1 MLPSRTTEDSPE
13 LRGFFASIVEYG
25 ADPAPRLILADWLD
39 EHNRSDEAE
48 LMRLH
53 VALLA
58 TCCDPDTH
66 PERVRQQA
74 RIVELLAGGVRPCLP
89 RRTVA
94 LAEGVDMTF
103 AWIPPGSFLMGSP
116 QEEPERFEDETLHTV
131 TLPQGFYLG
140 IHAVTQA
147 QWQAV
152 MGDNPSRFKGRKRQ
166 DKNRP
171 VEQVSWED
179 CQAFCAKLSQRDGKR
194 YGLPS
199 EAEWEY
205 ACRAG
210 TTTPFFF
217 GDTLSTDQANYNGNY
232 PYNKG
237 AQGEYRKR
245 PTPVG
250 SFPPNAWG
258 LFDMHGNVWEW
269 CQDVYRSYEEL
280 STKNT
285 LDTENTD
292 ETARVLRG
300 GSWNNSAWFCRAAT
314 RVRSAPGDRGYVDG
328 FRVAFRLD

>member
-1 MLPSRTTEDSPE
+1 MPPSRTAEASPE
-13 LRGFFASIVEYG
+13 YRGLLDAIVECG
-25 ADPAPRLILADWLD
+25 ADAAPRLILADWLE
-39 EHNRSDEAE
+39 EHDRPHEAE
-48 LMRLH
+48 LLRLH
-53 VALLA
+53 VSLLE
-58 TCCDPDTH
+58 TCCDPEKH

-74 RIVELLAGGVRPCLP
+74 RIVELLAAGVRPCVPLQ
-89 RRTVA
+89 TIA

-103 AWIPPGSFLMGSP
+103 AWIPPGTFRMGSP
-116 QEEPERFEDETLHTV
+116 PEEPEREEDETLHEV
-131 TLPQGFYLG
+131 TLTQGFYLG

-152 MGDNPSRFKGRKRQ
+152 MSNNPSRFKGRKRQ

-179 CQAFCAKLSQRDGKR
+179 CQAFCTKLSEREGKR

-217 GDTLSTDQANYNGNY
+217 GDTLSTDQANYDGNY

-237 AQGEYRKR
+237 GKGVYRKR
-245 PTPVG
+245 TTPVG

-258 LFDMHGNVWEW
+258 LFDMHGNIWEW
-269 CQDVYRSYEEL
+269 CQDEYISHEYQN
-280 STKNT
+280 TKSI

-292 ETARVLRG
+292 ESACVLRG
-300 GSWNNSAWFCRAAT
+300 GSWNGFARDCRAA
-314 RVRSAPGDRGYVDG
+314 DRGRIAPSVGYDVSG